1 MLDSMEGIV
10 VGVDESS
17 RAEAALR
24 WGVRHAALV
33 DQPVTAVMAWG
44 YVDQHHLEPD
54 APLDPAYDADLA
66 AKVLDEL
73 VVRAC
78 GANPPVA
85 AVAVNDLP
93 ARALLDAADGASLL
107 AIGARRISA
116 VRGLWRD
123 SVSRQVLRNA
133 RCPVAV
139 VGDSADRDGLPI
151 VVGIDGSAPARR
163 ALNWA
168 IDLAQT
174 TGRRLVA
181 VHAWHL
187 PATSHSFYA
196 PYPSRTALAD
206 EAEQIL
212 QRELD
217 QVDTSGLVAPV
228 EHLLLPASPT
238 EALLEASATA
248 SIVAVGS
255 RGQGAIA
262 RAVLGSVS
270 DRVSHRASAPVVVVP

>member
-1 MLDSMEGIV
+1 MEGIV

-17 RAEAALR
+17 RAQAALQ
-24 WGVRHAALV
+24 WAVRHATLV
-33 DQPVTAVMAWG
+33 NQPVIAVMGWG

-54 APLDPAYDADLA
+54 APLDPDYDADLA
-66 AKVLDEL
+66 VKVLDQL

-78 GANPPVA
+78 GADPPVA
-85 AVAVNDLP
+85 AIAVNDLP

-107 AIGARRISA
+107 VIGARRISA

-123 SVSRQVLRNA
+123 SVSRQVLRDA
-133 RCPVAV
+133 RCPVV
-139 VGDSADRDGLPI
+139 VVADSADRDGLPI

-163 ALNWA
+163 ALCWA
-168 IDLAQT
+168 IDLARMG
-174 TGRRLVA
+174 GRRLVA

-187 PATSHSFYA
+187 PVTSHSFYA
-196 PYPSRTALAD
+196 PYPAREKLAD
-206 EAEQIL
+206 EAERL
-212 QRELD
+212 LRHELA
-217 QVDTSGLVAPV
+217 QVDTSGLSAPV
-228 EHLLLPASPT
+228 ECQVLPTSPT

-255 RGQGAIA
+255 RGQGAVA

>member
-1 MLDSMEGIV
+1 MNGIV

-17 RAEAALR
+17 RAQAALR
-24 WGVRHAALV
+24 WAVRHAALV
-33 DQPVTAVMAWG
+33 GQPVTAVMAWG
-44 YVDQHHLEPD
+44 YVDQHHVEPD
-54 APLDPAYDADLA
+54 APLDPGYDADLA
-66 AKVLDEL
+66 AKVLDQL
-73 VVRAC
+73 VARAC
-78 GANPPVA
+78 GVDSPITAIA
-85 AVAVNDLP
+85 INDLP

-123 SVSRQVLRNA
+123 SVSRQVLRDA

-163 ALNWA
+163 ALRWA
-168 IDLAQT
+168 TDLART
-174 TGRRLVA
+174 TGGRLVA

-196 PYPSRTALAD
+196 PYPSRAALTD
-206 EAEQIL
+206 EAEQLL

-217 QVDTSGLVAPV
+217 QIDTSGLAAPV
-228 EHLLLPASPT
+228 EHLTLPASPT

-248 SIVAVGS
+248 SIVVVGS
-255 RGQGAIA
+255 RGQGAVA